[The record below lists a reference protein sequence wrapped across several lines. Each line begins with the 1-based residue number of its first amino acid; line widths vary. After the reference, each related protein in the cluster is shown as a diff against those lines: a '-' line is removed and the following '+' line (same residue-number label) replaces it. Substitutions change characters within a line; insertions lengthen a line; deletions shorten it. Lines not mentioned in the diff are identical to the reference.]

1 MQYKSTPRST
11 PSTTAESGIQHQND
25 METRQSSKRHIF
37 FRNVSYAKPGAGLS
51 NWLVVTIAAAGG
63 LVVANLYYVQPLLHA
78 ISVEFNTTP
87 AAAGLLVT
95 TTQAGF
101 AAGLLLL
108 VPLGDLVE
116 RRRMI
121 IVLLVLSAA
130 ALAAFA
136 ISPSLIL
143 LVMLAVAI
151 GTTSVVAQVLV
162 SFVATVST
170 EKSRGAMVGW
180 TMSGLLL
187 GIVLARTISGAL
199 AQVAGWRSIYWAAAV
214 AMLALAL
221 ILGHVLPRLQPQF
234 KLRGSADRRAG
245 LATPQGSHCGVVV
258 VSHGFPPPPCTAR
271 LDERLPSPACLSAE
285 PLGYR
290 QLLHSVVVLFIEE
303 PVLRR
308 RSLYGATSFAAFS
321 VLWTN
326 LAFLLSG
333 APYHY
338 NTIEIGLFGLAGA
351 TGALCASVAGK
362 LTDRGHARIASITFF
377 AATTLAFGL
386 LALGRTSLIAL
397 VAGVI
402 LVDLGVWGAQVSNQS
417 LIYRLRP
424 HAQSRI
430 TTIYMT
436 SYFIGG
442 AIGSA
447 TSAILYAKEGWIAT
461 CALGSAFGLIA
472 IVFWLLERHHLGDY
486 YAKLTPVQ
494 K

>member
-1 MQYKSTPRST
+1 MLLFCGTDQQTIKRSML
-11 PSTTAESGIQHQND
+11 SYNA
-25 METRQSSKRHIF
+25 
-37 FRNVSYAKPGAGLS
+37 SYAKPGAGLP
-51 NWLVVTIAAAGG
+51 NWIVVIIAAAGG

-78 ISVEFNTTP
+78 ISIDFRTTP

-95 TTQAGF
+95 TSQLGF
-101 AAGLLLL
+101 AAGLMLL

-116 RRRMI
+116 RRRM
-121 IVLLVLSAA
+121 VLALLVLSAV

-136 ISPSLIL
+136 MSPSLIL
-143 LVMLAVAI
+143 LEMLAVAI
-151 GTTSVVAQVLV
+151 GATSVVAQVLV

-170 EKSRGAMVGW
+170 EENRGAMVGR

-199 AQVAGWRSIYWAAAV
+199 AQVAGWRSIYWTAAA
-214 AMLALAL
+214 AMLAMAL
-221 ILGHVLPRLQPQF
+221 LLGYVLPRLQPQF
-234 KLRGSADRRAG
+234 K
-245 LATPQGSHCGVVV
+245 H
-258 VSHGFPPPPCTAR
+258 
-271 LDERLPSPACLSAE
+271 
-285 PLGYR
+285 GYR
-290 QLLHSVVVLFIEE
+290 RLLHSVVALFLEE

-338 NTIEIGLFGLAGA
+338 DTIEIGMFGLAGA

-362 LTDRGHARIASITFF
+362 LTDQGHARIASIVFF
-377 AATTLAFGL
+377 STTTLAFGL
-386 LALGRTSLIAL
+386 LALGGTSLLAL
-397 VAGVI
+397 LAGII

-447 TSAILYAKEGWIAT
+447 TSAILYTKEGWIAT
-461 CALGSAFGLIA
+461 CVLGAAFGLIA
-472 IVFWLLERHHLGDY
+472 IIFWLAERHSLGDY
-486 YAKLTPVQ
+486 YSQLTPVH